1 MDDIIHQILDID
13 ARAQR
18 KLRQAY
24 EDRDHMKEKLDGQIA
39 EIQKAQRAVFE
50 EKVQKARDSRKQE
63 EKKQVEK
70 IRETANQ
77 AVNKLAGQF
86 ESREDEW
93 LSQIVDSVLNG

>member
-13 ARAQR
+13 ARAQQ

>member
-77 AVNKLAGQF
+77 AVNELAGQF